1 MGAQPARWNGRS
13 VSYTHLQRVGLVGR
27 SGSGK
32 TTLTKLLLRLSD
44 VQDGHV
50 RVDGQDIS
58 TCTQQSLR
66 RQIAYVPQEALLF
79 HRSIRENIALS
90 LIHI

>member
-1 MGAQPARWNGRS
+1 MCIRDSRRRVLIGLGHSQREHAVGKFDALDRGLRNRRTGDP
-13 VSYTHLQRVGLVGR
+13 VSYTHLDVYKRQGLVGR

-50 RVDGQDIS
+50 RVDGQD
-58 TCTQQSLR
+58 R
-66 RQIAYVPQEALLF
+66 
-79 HRSIRENIALS
+79 
-90 LIHI
+90 